1 MGKNVRTVLVFI
13 CIALFWISSLGI
25 LFAAAIDSSKGF
37 LYWFLK
43 DFLFQILTLVGFLG
57 VFSLFLARFY
67 RNIHIEYFMFCFFG
81 LSCWFFLGIT
91 SQMLGF
97 DKAHPKA
104 EVRTFD
110 WLVFHYC
117 INAIFCSLSV
127 LGIYALFAKY
137 KKIATLCFA
146 SAMLHFC
153 LMFFLMYGFINWGE
167 PMEEYKAGKISKN
180 EKYK

>member
-1 MGKNVRTVLVFI
+1 MFKRGMGKNVRTVLVFI

-43 DFLFQILTLVGFLG
+43 DFLFQFLSLVGFLG

-137 KKIATLCFA
+137 KKSLLYVLQVQCCIFV
-146 SAMLHFC
+146 
-153 LMFFLMYGFINWGE
+153 
-167 PMEEYKAGKISKN
+167 
-180 EKYK
+180 

>member
-1 MGKNVRTVLVFI
+1 MRRGIVFV

-25 LFAAAIDSSKGF
+25 LFAVAIDSSKGF

-43 DFLFQILTLVGFLG
+43 DFLFQFLSLVGFLG

-137 KKIATLCFA
+137 KKNRY
-146 SAMLHFC
+146 SMFC
-153 LMFFLMYGFINWGE
+153 KCNVAFLFNVFF
-167 PMEEYKAGKISKN
+167 
-180 EKYK
+180 

>member
-1 MGKNVRTVLVFI
+1 MRRGIVFV

-43 DFLFQILTLVGFLG
+43 DFLFQFLSLVGFLG

-97 DKAHPKA
+97 NEAHPKD
-104 EVRTFD
+104 EWMSFD

-117 INAIFCSLSV
+117 INAIFLLSLY
-127 LGIYALFAKY
+127 LGH
-137 KKIATLCFA
+137 LCY
-146 SAMLHFC
+146 FC
-153 LMFFLMYGFINWGE
+153 QI
-167 PMEEYKAGKISKN
+167 
-180 EKYK
+180 

>member
-1 MGKNVRTVLVFI
+1 MYCFILDKLSWNLICCCNRFKQRIFVLVLKRF
-13 CIALFWISSLGI
+13 SL
-25 LFAAAIDSSKGF
+25 S
-37 LYWFLK
+37 
-43 DFLFQILTLVGFLG
+43 ILTLVGFLG

-97 DKAHPKA
+97 NEAHPKD
-104 EVRTFD
+104 EWMSFD

-117 INAIFCSLSV
+117 INAIFCCLSIW
-127 LGIYALFAKY
+127 GIYAIFAKY

-153 LMFFLMYGFINWGE
+153 LMLFVYGHINWG
-167 PMEEYKAGKISKN
+167 KLI
-180 EKYK
+180 